1 MEGTGLQY
9 APIEFPAV
17 ADTGVINALCEAARA
32 DGCKYHVGVVHCKD
46 SFYGQLDP
54 DSMPVKDE
62 LKSKWDAWCTCG
74 ALASEMESA
83 TLYIVAAVRKVRIGT
98 VLLVL
103 GNQTRRALGLE
114 DIQCHDTEQSVKVAV
129 DAIARLI
136 KKDKE
141 EEK

>member
-1 MEGTGLQY
+1 M
-9 APIEFPAV
+9 
-17 ADTGVINALCEAARA
+17 INALCEAARA

-54 DSMPVKDE
+54 DSMPVKGE
-62 LKSKWDAWCTCG
+62 LKSKWDAWCACG

>member
-1 MEGTGLQY
+1 
-9 APIEFPAV
+9 
-17 ADTGVINALCEAARA
+17 
-32 DGCKYHVGVVHCKD
+32 
-46 SFYGQLDP
+46 
-54 DSMPVKDE
+54 MPVKDE
-62 LKSKWDAWCTCG
+62 LKSKWDAWCACG

-103 GNQTRRALGLE
+103 GIRQTGFRTGRYSV
-114 DIQCHDTEQSVKVAV
+114 HDTEQSVKVAV

>member
-1 MEGTGLQY
+1 
-9 APIEFPAV
+9 
-17 ADTGVINALCEAARA
+17 
-32 DGCKYHVGVVHCKD
+32 
-46 SFYGQLDP
+46 
-54 DSMPVKDE
+54 MP
-62 LKSKWDAWCTCG
+62 G
-74 ALASEMESA
+74 ASEMESA

-136 KKDKE
+136 KKDKK